1 MLPENTDEV
10 LKVLQILDKRKLLAR
25 NIWLT
30 GSAKNQEKIKDL
42 EEERSPICTVI
53 LYFPVLPGRSWKLKV
68 GFPRIVWREDMGQGC

>member
-42 EEERSPICTVI
+42 
-53 LYFPVLPGRSWKLKV
+53 
-68 GFPRIVWREDMGQGC
+68 QN